1 MPVPKSVSNYMKSI
15 VKKRWAKTTKEQR
28 AAVCAAMNAAR
39 LTKMA
44 KIRAEK
50 ATVKEGV
57 K

>member
-28 AAVCAAMNAAR
+28 DAVCAAMNAAR
-39 LTKMA
+39 LAKMA

-50 ATVKEGV
+50 EGA